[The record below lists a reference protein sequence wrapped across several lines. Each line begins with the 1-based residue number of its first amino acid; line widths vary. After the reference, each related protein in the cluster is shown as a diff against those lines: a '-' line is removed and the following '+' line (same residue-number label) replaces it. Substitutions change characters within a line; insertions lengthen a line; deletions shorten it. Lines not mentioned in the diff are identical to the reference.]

1 MVVVAAGSGSR
12 FSGDKTLTS
21 VDGRPLVSLTVA
33 RVLPL
38 VDEVVLVCRPDQ
50 RDALAYLGVTLA
62 EGGATRTDSEAAGL
76 AALSAV
82 HDLIGIHDGAR
93 PNLFPG
99 LVERLFGA
107 ASTHGGAVPVL
118 APSSPIVDL
127 DTGRVVSSA
136 RAVQTPQVFSG
147 PELIA
152 AYEDR
157 GDVDGHDTVDVVQ
170 SFGSLTI
177 AAVPGD
183 PRNIKVTYPADLDR
197 VIR

>member
-1 MVVVAAGSGSR
+1 M
-12 FSGDKTLTS
+12 TS
-21 VDGRPLVSLTVA
+21 VDGRPLVSLTVT
-33 RVLPL
+33 RILPL

-50 RDALAYLGVTLA
+50 RDALAHFGVTLVD
-62 EGGATRTDSEAAGL
+62 GGDTRTDSEAAGL
-76 AALSAV
+76 TALSAV

-118 APSSPIVDL
+118 APGSPIVEL
-127 DTGRVVSSA
+127 DSGQIVRAA

-157 GDVDGHDTVDVVQ
+157 ADVNGHDTVDVVQ
-170 SFGSLTI
+170 RFGSLTI

-183 PRNIKVTYPADLDR
+183 PRNIKVTYPADLAR